1 MSNNRVTWL
10 TASDSPDAFPDV
22 KQALAEPDGLLAA
35 GGDLS
40 TPRLVAAY
48 RAGIFPWYE
57 EGQPILWW
65 SPNPRCILRP
75 SDLHVSRRLKQ
86 YARASAATLSFN
98 HAFNKVIRAC
108 AGDRKSQQGTWIT
121 PEMMRAY
128 EDLHADGWAHS
139 VEIWEDGE
147 LVGGLYGLCI
157 GQVFFGES
165 MFSAATNAS
174 KLAMIGLVR
183 HLLAN
188 NIELIDCQVDSPHLA
203 SLGASLISR
212 DEFTQ
217 ILQSACNPATR
228 HANWPPNLIAVS
240 ELVQD

>member
-40 TPRLVAAY
+40 APRLLAAY

-75 SDLHVSRRLKQ
+75 SDLHISRRLKQ
-86 YARASAATLSFN
+86 YARASTATLSFN
-98 HAFNKVIRAC
+98 HAFDEVIRAC
-108 AGDRKSQQGTWIT
+108 AGDRKSQQDTWIT

-139 VEIWEDGE
+139 IEIWEDGE

-165 MFSAATNAS
+165 MFSATTNAS
-174 KLAMIGLVR
+174 KLALIGLVR
-183 HLLAN
+183 HLIAS
-188 NIELIDCQVDSPHLA
+188 NIELIDCQVDSQHLA

-228 HANWPPNLIAVS
+228 RANWPQNLMAVS
-240 ELVQD
+240 ELMQD